1 MLDKFAE
8 IETWA
13 VGRLRAAHPDKKLA
27 PMLGLR
33 FDAVRQLTE
42 THAHLFKDAPA
53 VAKLLDELRP
63 LHDLRS
69 TLAHAV
75 LTIVSPTNGPRIAL
89 FDRADRDGEM
99 PWLGRIALFEDDR
112 RRIIGKVS
120 DLANQLSQ
128 QVRAPKPE
136 R

>member
-1 MLDKFAE
+1 MNAISPFPVVGQDDATRSPNARWDPHRFRSQMLDKFAE

-89 FDRADRDGEM
+89 F
-99 PWLGRIALFEDDR
+99 
-112 RRIIGKVS
+112 
-120 DLANQLSQ
+120 
-128 QVRAPKPE
+128 
-136 R
+136 